1 MDAYI
6 YDNRINQLKSFFRKP
21 LTLIVGI
28 MFSLS
33 AIAIISAVI
42 YNFLN
47 SYSFKSGNID
57 STALTTLFGGLF
69 GGLLNILPAIAFFIF
84 YFKSKKPSTDNFF
97 FAPSNIL
104 TVYSIISIFIY
115 IALSAV
121 LILCLCFM
129 IFLPFVIF
137 VTIFVVAIIAVAL
150 SLITIYF
157 CSMMLAARSVAK
169 SCKTLYIKKW
179 QMIFFGVMSTIISAV
194 SVIIIGL
201 ILNNALSSFIS
212 GGLIPDDIL
221 SQLLFWALILSVFL
235 TNLFLA
241 IWSFSY
247 VRFANRTNAGIKYY
261 NSVYCQVSFNSNG
274 SN

>member
-1 MDAYI
+1 MNAYI
-6 YDNRINQLKSFFRKP
+6 YDNRVNQLKSFFKKP

-28 MFSLS
+28 IFSLS
-33 AIAIISAVI
+33 AIAIISAVV
-42 YNFLN
+42 YNFFD

-57 STALTTLFGGLF
+57 STALATLFGGLF
-69 GGLLNILPAIAFFIF
+69 GGLLNILPAIAFFIL
-84 YFKSKKPSTDNFF
+84 YFKSKNSLSDNFF

-104 TVYSIISIFIY
+104 TVYSIISILIY
-115 IALSAV
+115 FALSVV

-137 VTIFVVAIIAVAL
+137 AIIFVFAIIAVAL
-150 SLITIYF
+150 SLIIIYF
-157 CSMMLAARSVAK
+157 CSMMLAARSIAK
-169 SCKTLYIKKW
+169 SCKTVYIKKW
-179 QMIFFGVMSTIISAV
+179 QMVFFGVMSTIISAV

-201 ILNNALSSFIS
+201 ILNNALSSFIF

-221 SQLLFWALILSVFL
+221 SQLLFWSLLFSVFL

-261 NSVYCQVSFNSNG
+261 NSVYCQVSINS